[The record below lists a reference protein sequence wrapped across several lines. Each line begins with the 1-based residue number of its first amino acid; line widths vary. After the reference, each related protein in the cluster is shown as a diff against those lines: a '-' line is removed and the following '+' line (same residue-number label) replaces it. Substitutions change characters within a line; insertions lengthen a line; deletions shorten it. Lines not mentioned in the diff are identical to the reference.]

1 MMSLLEK
8 IYETKDFLVGKGL
21 TNPEFGL
28 ILGSGLGEL
37 AEEVENAVVIDYA
50 DIPNWGQS
58 TVVGHAG
65 KLVYGDLAGRKVLA
79 LQGRFH
85 FYEGNPMEVVTF
97 PVRVMKALGCH
108 SVLVT
113 NAAGGIGY
121 GPGTLMLISDH
132 INMTGQNPLIGE
144 NLEEFGPRFPDMS
157 DAYTKAYRQKAH
169 AIAEKMGI
177 QLDSGVYLGVT
188 GPSYETPAEIRAF
201 QTLGAHA
208 VGMSTVPE
216 VIVAAHS
223 GMKVLG
229 ISAITNHAAGFQSE
243 LNHEEVVEVTERIK
257 ENFKGL
263 VKAILSEL

>member
-1 MMSLLEK
+1 MTLLEK
-8 IYETKDFLVGKGL
+8 IRETQAFLESKGIDK
-21 TNPEFGL
+21 PEFGL

-37 AEEVENAVVIDYA
+37 ANEVEQAIVIDYA
-50 DIPNWGQS
+50 DIPNWGKS

-65 KLVYGDLAGRKVLA
+65 KLVYGKLAGRKVLA

-108 SVLVT
+108 SLLVT

-121 GPGTLMLISDH
+121 GPGTLMLINDH
-132 INMTGQNPLIGE
+132 INMTGTNPLIGE
-144 NLEEFGPRFPDMS
+144 NLDEFGPRFPDMS
-157 DAYTKAYRQKAH
+157 DAYTAAYRETARSVV
-169 AIAEKMGI
+169 EKLG
-177 QLDSGVYLGVT
+177 LDLQEGVYLGCS
-188 GPSYETPAEIRAF
+188 GPTYETPAEIRAF
-201 QTLGAHA
+201 KVMGADA

-216 VIVAAHS
+216 VIIAAHS
-223 GMKVLG
+223 GLKVLG
-229 ISAITNHAAGFQSE
+229 ISAITNFAAGFQSE

-263 VKAILSEL
+263 VKAILAEL

>member
-1 MMSLLEK
+1 MSL
-8 IYETKDFLVGKGL
+8 IDNINETKVFLEEKGL
-21 TNPEFGL
+21 IAPEFGL

-37 AEEVENAVVIDYA
+37 AEEVENAIVLDYS

-108 SVLVT
+108 SVIVT
-113 NAAGGIGY
+113 NAAGGIGF
-121 GPGTLMLISDH
+121 GPGTLMAISDH
-132 INMTGQNPLIGE
+132 INMTGTNPLIGE
-144 NLEEFGPRFPDMS
+144 NLDDFGPRFPDMS
-157 DAYTKAYRQKAH
+157 DAYTKAYREKAYE
-169 AIAEKMGI
+169 IADSLGI
-177 QLDSGVYLGVT
+177 RLEEGVYLGVT
-188 GPSYETPAEIRAF
+188 GPTYETPAEIRAF
-201 QTLGAHA
+201 QTMGASA

-223 GMKVLG
+223 GLKVLG
-229 ISAITNHAAGFQSE
+229 ISAITNFAAGFQSE

-257 ENFKGL
+257 GEFKHL
-263 VKAILSEL
+263 IKSILAEL

>member
-1 MMSLLEK
+1 MSLLEK
-8 IYETKDFLVGKGL
+8 IRVTQSFLESKGIQS
-21 TNPEFGL
+21 PEFGL

-37 AEEVENAVVIDYA
+37 AEEIDKAIVVDYA

-85 FYEGNPMEVVTF
+85 FYEGNPMGTVTF
-97 PVRVMKALGCH
+97 PVRVMKALGCEG
-108 SVLVT
+108 VLVT

-121 GPGTLMLISDH
+121 GPGTLMVINDH
-132 INMTGQNPLIGE
+132 INLTGTNPLIGE

-157 DAYTKAYRQKAH
+157 DAYTKAYREVAH
-169 AIAEKMGI
+169 RVAEKQGI
-177 QLDSGVYLGVT
+177 KLEDGVYIGVT
-188 GPSYETPAEIRAF
+188 GPTYETPAEIRAF
-201 QTLGAHA
+201 KTMGADA

-216 VIVAAHS
+216 VIVAVHS

-229 ISAITNHAAGFQSE
+229 ISAITNFAAGFQSE
-243 LNHEEVVEVTERIK
+243 LNHEEVVEVTTHIK
-257 ENFKGL
+257 EDFKGL
-263 VKAILSEL
+263 VKAILEEL

>member
-1 MMSLLEK
+1 MSLMVK
-8 IYETKDFLVGKGL
+8 IKETADFLKAKGM
-21 TNPEFGL
+21 TAPEFGL

-37 AEEVENAVVIDYA
+37 AEEVTNPVVLDYA

-85 FYEGNPMEVVTF
+85 FYEGNPLEVVTF
-97 PVRVMKALGCH
+97 PVRVMKALGCTG
-108 SVLVT
+108 VLVT

-121 GPGTLMLISDH
+121 GPGTLMTISDH

-157 DAYTKAYRQKAH
+157 NAYTADYRQVAH
-169 AIAEKMGI
+169 RVAENLGI
-177 QLDSGVYLGVT
+177 KLDTGVYLGVT
-188 GPSYETPAEIRAF
+188 GPCYETPAEILAYKGM
-201 QTLGAHA
+201 GAHA

-223 GMKVLG
+223 GLKVLG
-229 ISAITNHAAGFQSE
+229 ISAITNFAAGFQSE
-243 LNHEEVVEVTERIK
+243 LNHEEVVEVTQQIK
-257 ENFKGL
+257 GNFKTL
-263 VKAILSEL
+263 IKSILAEL